1 MGYSAVL
8 VLTGSTRREDLKR
21 FAYSP
26 DFIAE
31 TIAALAEDAF
41 IEKICAKT
49 HDPRSSS
56 KDLAIVS

>member
-1 MGYSAVL
+1 MGYSTVL

-31 TIAALAEDAF
+31 SIADLAEDAF
-41 IEKICAKT
+41 IEKILVRT
-49 HDPRSSS
+49 HDPRPIPR
-56 KDLAIVS
+56 DLVPA